1 MNQIHKRCRNSF
13 FIIIFCF
20 VANLL
25 TITSVLAQNI
35 AGKDV
40 DEIISLLNQQQYS
53 TNYFQEKLL
62 PRLATIDDDNQK
74 ISLLIQSCVYSMF
87 ADQYSE
93 VKICSQ
99 RLRILAKQIKNKSAI
114 EIATIYL
121 IVGEVNLRDSSDV
134 AHKKLSAL
142 YPRLMST
149 RAKIHYD
156 IAFAMAAIRED
167 FPILENQIL
176 RNSLQKI
183 IGQSN
188 YSFEEFAMLWAL
200 SAISKDANEYV
211 NLTLRLLRSSNKHNY
226 VINKAS
232 FLYNL
237 QWHLTGVN
245 EIIIANYVA
254 NELLKLAKKET
265 DKSSKVL
272 LLLAYLDNKARLE
285 ENVSAET
292 INYIKSVTTDDEFW
306 QAWLNTVLSFYYAT
320 EQNEQMSRYYFDVAK
335 HYFDAQPDLATPDEF
350 IEIESILAFNRK
362 DYSKAKALQDKFW
375 WKKYLTIKT
384 NQQNNIIDVRN
395 TLKKVIDEEQ
405 KSRIVVEQ
413 LLLKSEQASIT
424 LATVLF
430 IIFILVIFQYKMY
443 LKLKHEVETRVKAE
457 VGLREAKS
465 LAIEAKIDAEKAT
478 IKAEKANQA
487 KSEFLSNMS
496 HEIRT
501 PMNGVL
507 GSLQVLKQEDLS
519 DSSKEL
525 VDIGII
531 SSKHLI
537 TIINDILDL
546 SKIQSSN
553 ISLESLPTNI
563 GELLKSIILEL
574 SFLAE
579 QQGIALTFTREEELC
594 TYWLTD
600 PIRLRQIIV
609 NLISNALKFTP
620 KGEVS
625 ITLMEKDGKVVFEV
639 KDTGI
644 GLSPDQIKKLFIR
657 YEQADTS
664 TTRNYGGTG
673 LGLSIAK
680 QLTNLMGGNI
690 NVISKENMGSIF
702 SVVLPLKKTTLKSN
716 NKLSLKKTQAPQAQ
730 GFDILLAEDN
740 KINQKVFNAV
750 VRPTKA
756 NIRIANDGIEAIA
769 EIGKLIPDLIF
780 MDIQMPNMDGVEA
793 CKAIKKSNPN
803 IPIIA
808 LTANVMAHDIKKYR
822 QAGFDDCIGKPIDVQ
837 EIYTLLQKFLTSA
850 QTNKASDIDN
860 GSLKSNALTYRDK

>member
-1 MNQIHKRCRNSF
+1 MNQIHRCCRNSF

-25 TITSVLAQNI
+25 TITSVLAKDI
-35 AGKDV
+35 AGEDV

-53 TNYFQEKLL
+53 TDYFQEKLL
-62 PRLATIDDDNQK
+62 PRLDTIDDDNQK
-74 ISLLIQSCVYSMF
+74 INLLIQSCVYSMF

-99 RLRILAKQIKNKSAI
+99 RLRILAEQIKNKSAKN
-114 EIATIYL
+114 IAAIYS
-121 IVGEVNLRDSSDV
+121 IVGEVNLQDSSDV
-134 AHKKLSAL
+134 AHKKLSTL
-142 YPRLMST
+142 YPILISK

-156 IAFAMAAIRED
+156 IAFAMTAIRED

-183 IGQSN
+183 IGHSN

-245 EIIIANYVA
+245 EIIIANHVA
-254 NELLKLAKKET
+254 NELLKLAKEET
-265 DKSSKVL
+265 DESSKVL
-272 LLLAYLDNKARLE
+272 LLLAYLDNKARLK

-362 DYSKAKALQDKFW
+362 EYSKAKTLQDKFW

-478 IKAEKANQA
+478 MKAEKANQA

-531 SSKHLI
+531 SSKNLI

-546 SKIQSSN
+546 SKIQSNN

-563 GELLKSIILEL
+563 GELFKSIILEL
-574 SFLAE
+574 SFLAK
-579 QQGIALTFTREEELC
+579 QQGIDLTFTIEEDLC

-609 NLISNALKFTP
+609 NLISNALKFTL

-625 ITLMEKDGKVVFEV
+625 ITLMEKHEKVVFEV

-644 GLSPDQIKKLFIR
+644 GLSPAQIKKLFIR

-680 QLTNLMGGNI
+680 QLTNLMGGDI
-690 NVISKENMGSIF
+690 NVISKENVGSVF
-702 SVVLPLKKTTLKSN
+702 SVVLPLKKTTLKSHS
-716 NKLSLKKTQAPQAQ
+716 KLTLNKTQAPQAQ

-808 LTANVMAHDIKKYR
+808 LTANVMAHDIKKYK
-822 QAGFDDCIGKPIDVQ
+822 QAGFDDCLGKPIDVQ

-850 QTNKASDIDN
+850 
-860 GSLKSNALTYRDK
+860 

>member
-478 IKAEKANQA
+478 MKAEKANQA

-531 SSKHLI
+531 SSKNLI

-546 SKIQSSN
+546 SKIQSNN

-563 GELLKSIILEL
+563 GELFKSIILEL
-574 SFLAE
+574 SFLAK
-579 QQGIALTFTREEELC
+579 QQGIDLTFTIEEDLC

-609 NLISNALKFTP
+609 NLISNALKFTL

-625 ITLMEKDGKVVFEV
+625 ITLMEKHEKVVFEV

-644 GLSPDQIKKLFIR
+644 GLSPAQIKKLFIR

-680 QLTNLMGGNI
+680 QLTNLMGGDI
-690 NVISKENMGSIF
+690 NVISKENVGSVF
-702 SVVLPLKKTTLKSN
+702 SVVLPLKKTTLKSHS
-716 NKLSLKKTQAPQAQ
+716 KLTLNKTQAPQAQ

-808 LTANVMAHDIKKYR
+808 LTANVMAHDIKKYK
-822 QAGFDDCIGKPIDVQ
+822 QAGFDDCLGKPIDVQ

-850 QTNKASDIDN
+850 
-860 GSLKSNALTYRDK
+860 

>member
-1 MNQIHKRCRNSF
+1 MNQIHRCCRNSF
-13 FIIIFCF
+13 FIIIFYL

-25 TITSVLAQNI
+25 TITSVVAQDI
-35 AGKDV
+35 VGEDV

-53 TNYFQEKLL
+53 TDYFQEKLF
-62 PRLATIDDDNQK
+62 PRLASIDNDNQK
-74 ISLLIQSCVYSMF
+74 INLLIQSCVYSMF

-99 RLRILAKQIKNKSAI
+99 RLSILAEQIKNKSAKN
-114 EIATIYL
+114 IAAIYL
-121 IVGEVNLRDSSDV
+121 IVGEVNLQDSSDV
-134 AHKKLSAL
+134 AHKKLSTL
-142 YPRLMST
+142 YPTLISK

-156 IAFAMAAIRED
+156 IALAMTAIRED

-245 EIIIANYVA
+245 EIIIANRVA
-254 NELLKLAKKET
+254 NELLKLAKEET
-265 DKSSKVL
+265 DESSKVL
-272 LLLAYLDNKARLE
+272 LLLAYLDNKARLK
-285 ENVSAET
+285 ENVPTET
-292 INYIKSVTTDDEFW
+292 ISYIKSVTTDDEFW

-350 IEIESILAFNRK
+350 IEIESILAFNSK

-478 IKAEKANQA
+478 MKAEKANQA

-507 GSLQVLKQEDLS
+507 GSLQVLKQENLS

-531 SSKHLI
+531 SSKNLI

-546 SKIQSSN
+546 SKIQSNN

-563 GELLKSIILEL
+563 GELFKSIILEL

-579 QQGIALTFTREEELC
+579 QQGITLIFTIEEDLC

-625 ITLMEKDGKVVFEV
+625 ITLMEKDEKVVFEV

-644 GLSPDQIKKLFIR
+644 GLSPAQIKKLFIR

-680 QLTNLMGGNI
+680 QLTNLMGGDI
-690 NVISKENMGSIF
+690 NVISEENVGSIF
-702 SVVLPLKKTTLKSN
+702 SVVLPLKKTTLKSHS
-716 NKLSLKKTQAPQAQ
+716 KLALKKTQAPQAQ

-750 VRPTKA
+750 IRPTKA

-822 QAGFDDCIGKPIDVQ
+822 QAGFDDCLGKPVDVQ

-860 GSLKSNALTYRDK
+860 

>member
-1 MNQIHKRCRNSF
+1 M
-13 FIIIFCF
+13 
-20 VANLL
+20 
-25 TITSVLAQNI
+25 
-35 AGKDV
+35 
-40 DEIISLLNQQQYS
+40 
-53 TNYFQEKLL
+53 
-62 PRLATIDDDNQK
+62 
-74 ISLLIQSCVYSMF
+74 
-87 ADQYSE
+87 
-93 VKICSQ
+93 
-99 RLRILAKQIKNKSAI
+99 AKQIKNKSAI
-114 EIATIYL
+114 EIAKIYL
-121 IVGEVNLRDSSDV
+121 IVGEINLQDSSDV
-134 AHKKLSAL
+134 AHKKLSTL
-142 YPRLMST
+142 YPTLISQH
-149 RAKIHYD
+149 AKIHYD
-156 IAFAMAAIRED
+156 IAFAMTAIRED

-211 NLTLRLLRSSNKHNY
+211 DLTLLLLRSSNKHNY

-245 EIIIANYVA
+245 EIIIANRVA
-254 NELLKLAKKET
+254 NELLKLAKKEK
-265 DKSSKVL
+265 DESSKVL
-272 LLLAYLDNKARLE
+272 LLLAYLDNKARLKE
-285 ENVSAET
+285 SIPAQT
-292 INYIKSVTTDDEFW
+292 ITYIKSVTTDDEFW
-306 QAWLNTVLSFYYAT
+306 QAWLNTVISFYYAT
-320 EQNEQMSRYYFDVAK
+320 EKNEQMSLYYLNVAK
-335 HYFDAQPDLATPDEF
+335 HYFNAQQDLATPDEF
-350 IEIESILAFNRK
+350 IEIESILAFNSK
-362 DYSKAKALQDKFW
+362 DYSKAITLQDKFW

-405 KSRIVVEQ
+405 KSRLVVEQ

-443 LKLKHEVETRVKAE
+443 LKLKNEVQTRVKAE

-465 LAIEAKIDAEKAT
+465 LAIAAKIDAEKAT
-478 IKAEKANQA
+478 LTAEKANQA

-507 GSLQVLKQEDLS
+507 GSLQVLKRESLS

-531 SSKHLI
+531 SSKNLLS
-537 TIINDILDL
+537 IINDILDL
-546 SKIQSSN
+546 SKIQSNN
-553 ISLESLPTNI
+553 ISLESLPTNL
-563 GELLKSIILEL
+563 GEQFKSITFEL
-574 SFLAE
+574 SFLAK
-579 QQGIALTFTREEELC
+579 QQGITLTFSMEKDFY

-600 PIRLRQIIV
+600 PVRLRQIIV
-609 NLISNALKFTP
+609 NLISNALKFTA

-625 ITLMEKDGKVVFEV
+625 ITLMERDENVVFEV

-644 GLSPDQIKKLFIR
+644 GISKAQIKKLFIR

-680 QLTNLMGGNI
+680 QLTNLMGGDI
-690 NVISKENMGSIF
+690 TVISEENVGSIF
-702 SVVLPLKKTTLKSN
+702 SVVLPLKKTTLKSHS
-716 NKLSLKKTQAPQAQ
+716 KLALKKAQTPQA
-730 GFDILLAEDN
+730 GELNILLAEDN

-756 NIRIANDGIEAIA
+756 TIRIANDGIEAIV
-769 EIGKLIPDLIF
+769 EVDKLLPDLIF

-793 CKAIKKSNPN
+793 CKAIKKSHPN

-808 LTANVMAHDIKKYR
+808 LTANVMAHDIKKYQ
-822 QAGFDDCIGKPIDVQ
+822 QAGFDHCLGKPIDVH
-837 EIYTLLQKFLTSA
+837 EIYTLLQSFLTS
-850 QTNKASDIDN
+850 TMPIKD
-860 GSLKSNALTYRDK
+860 